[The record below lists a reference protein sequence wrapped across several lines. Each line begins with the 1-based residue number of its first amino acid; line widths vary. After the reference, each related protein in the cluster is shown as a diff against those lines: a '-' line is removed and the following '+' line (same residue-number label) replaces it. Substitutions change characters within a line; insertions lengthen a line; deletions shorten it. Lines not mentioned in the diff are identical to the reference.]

1 MVGNMIRVLRARMT
15 LLVVDESGVSPV
27 DYTTVD
33 TGGSLT
39 NLDAVDIATHADLT
53 ELLLDSDYLA
63 PGASGDIK
71 VVRHER
77 RG

>member
-1 MVGNMIRVLRARMT
+1 MT
-15 LLVVDESGVSPV
+15 TVH
-27 DYTTVD
+27 YTTVD

-53 ELLLDSDYLA
+53 ELLLESDYLV